1 MKSLK
6 EKRSE
11 MQEGNS
17 EPAATAD
24 DGAELVKWQK
34 VLYCTYPF

>member
-34 VLYCTYPF
+34 VLYCT